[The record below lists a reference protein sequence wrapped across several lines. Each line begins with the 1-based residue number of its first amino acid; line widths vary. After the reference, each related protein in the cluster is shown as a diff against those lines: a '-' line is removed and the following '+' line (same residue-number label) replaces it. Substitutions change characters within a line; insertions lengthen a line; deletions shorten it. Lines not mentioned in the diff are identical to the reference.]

1 MMLQIPR
8 LPLSGNFPYF
18 TRNRL
23 FDNPSCRDKKILARA
38 APASLALAKIFFG
51 RAIFFSPTNISQRSC
66 LLCVEEFMNHNL
78 SDASLESLDVGGVP
92 VVQHFLN
99 RLQLLPLLHRHL
111 LPTTRRPELVPS
123 ALTLTVLITN
133 LLLARTPLYDLA
145 NWLAN
150 YVPEHLGLTP
160 EQLPFFQ
167 DDRFGHALDQLYRT
181 DRAALLFALVRN
193 AVRAFQIDL
202 KQFHNDTTTVT
213 LSGDYDKQLPTQAPT
228 RPPRITFGFNKDH
241 RPDLKQL
248 LYSVTISNDGAVPV
262 HAEIYDGN
270 TSDTQV
276 HVEAWNF
283 LRELT
288 GRVDFLYVADSK
300 LCTHD
305 NTTYIAGEGGRF
317 LSVLPRTRKEAGWF
331 EEQLQHQDMPWLEV
345 RRTANPRRRRGPD
358 HVYHGVESSQLTR
371 EGYRV
376 LWYRSS
382 QKQAE
387 DARRRL
393 ERSTRAR
400 ERLSRL
406 RPRGRSGRWRKAAA
420 LLEAAQRVLA
430 GYRVGAWLTVSVVER
445 IEVTQRQRERG
456 RPGPQTTYEPC
467 AEKYYELVV
476 EENRAALT
484 AAAKGDGLFPLVT
497 NDKAMSLAEALAK
510 YKYQPF
516 VEKRHEQLKTV
527 FEVAPV
533 WLKNPKRVA
542 ALLWLYYVVELVQ
555 ALVEREL
562 RQQMRAAGVAEL
574 PLYPEGR
581 GCASPTT
588 ELVFRS
594 LARIRRH
601 RLLNA
606 KGEVVR
612 TFHDAVSEVGVEVL
626 GFLGVDRGVY
636 GLA

>member
-1 MMLQIPR
+1 MNQNIP
-8 LPLSGNFPYF
+8 
-18 TRNRL
+18 
-23 FDNPSCRDKKILARA
+23 
-38 APASLALAKIFFG
+38 
-51 RAIFFSPTNISQRSC
+51 
-66 LLCVEEFMNHNL
+66 
-78 SDASLESLDVGGVP
+78 DASLESLDVGGAP

-99 RLQLLPLLHRHL
+99 RLQLLALLERHL
-111 LPTTRRPELVPS
+111 PSTTRRPELVPS
-123 ALTLTVLITN
+123 SLTLNVLITN
-133 LLLARTPLYDLA
+133 LLLARMPLYDLS

-150 YVPEHLGLTP
+150 YVPEHLGLTV
-160 EQLPFFQ
+160 EQVPCFQ
-167 DDRFGHALDQLYRT
+167 DDRFGHALDQLYRA

-193 AVRAFQIDL
+193 AVRVFQIDL
-202 KQFHNDTTTVT
+202 QQFHNDTTSVTVT
-213 LSGDYDKQLPTQAPT
+213 GDYAKQPSAQAPT
-228 RPPRITFGFNKDH
+228 RPPRITLGFNKDH

-276 HVEAWNF
+276 HIEAWNF
-283 LRELT
+283 LRQLT

-305 NTTYIAGEGGRF
+305 NMTYIAGQGGRF
-317 LSVLPRTRKEAGWF
+317 LTVLPRTRKEAAWF
-331 EEQLQHQDMPWLEV
+331 EEQLQHQVMPWLEV
-345 RRTANPRRRRGPD
+345 RRTANPRRRKGPD
-358 HVYHGVESSQLTR
+358 HVYHGVESSQRTR

-387 DARRRL
+387 DARRRQ
-393 ERSTRAR
+393 ERLAGAR

-406 RPRGRSGRWRKAAA
+406 RPRGRTGRWRSSAA
-420 LLEAAQRVLA
+420 LLTAAQRVLTS
-430 GYRVGAWLTVSVVER
+430 YRVDAFLTVNVAER
-445 IEVTQRQRERG
+445 IAVTQRQRERG
-456 RPGPQTTYEPC
+456 RPGPQTTYEQI
-467 AEKYYELVV
+467 EERYYELEVA
-476 EENRAALT
+476 ENIAALT

-497 NDKAMSLAEALAK
+497 NDEELSVAEVLAK

-533 WLKNPKRVA
+533 WLKNTERVA

-555 ALVEREL
+555 ALLEREL
-562 RQQMRAAGVAEL
+562 RQQMTAAGLAEL

-581 GCASPTT
+581 GCAKPTT

-606 KGEVVR
+606 GGEVSR
-612 TFHDAVSEVGVEVL
+612 TFHDAVSDVGSQVLDLLAVE
-626 GFLGVDRGVY
+626 RGAY